1 MEEKQ
6 PTIYDV
12 AKKAG
17 VSIATVSRGL
27 SGGSISAAS
36 LRKVEDAAKELG
48 YRPVSALRAENESRP
63 AKRTIAIVLSSI
75 SNPYNASLLQGAAE
89 HALNNGFLPQ
99 LYYYPDATTT
109 CERVVE
115 DLLDQQPAGVMLAG
129 FTLEDGLTQ
138 DISAQLTR
146 LRQAMPLVAIGPP
159 IEGFDCPR
167 LTSDPAACVRKA
179 VRHLAQLGHRRIAM
193 IGGSRGVRF
202 SDLRERAFYEEMA
215 AVSGPVPP
223 TYVQLTGFTAQ
234 AGKIGVNLMLG
245 GCTEELPPPT
255 AIFAINDLAA
265 MGAMQQLQS
274 AGLRIP
280 EDVSIIG
287 CDNDFFAPY
296 LNPPLST
303 VDLHPSLHGEQAMAC
318 LMIAIGG
325 GNPYSFDSVCEC
337 SLIIRDSCAAVPTKE
352 ASKDGR

>member
-36 LRKVEDAAKELG
+36 LRKVEDAAAELG
-48 YRPVSALRAENESRP
+48 YRPVSALRAESENKP
-63 AKRTIAIVLSSI
+63 GKRTIAIVLSSV

-89 HALNNGFLPQ
+89 TALLNGFLPQ
-99 LYYYPDATTT
+99 LYYYPDSATS
-109 CERVVE
+109 CETVVE
-115 DLLDQQPAGVMLAG
+115 DLLDQQPAGAMLAG
-129 FTLEDGLTQ
+129 FPLEDGITQ
-138 DISAQLTR
+138 DISAALTR

-159 IEGFDCPR
+159 IVGFDCPR
-167 LTSDPAACVRKA
+167 LASDPAACVRKA
-179 VRHLAQLGHRRIAM
+179 VRHLAQLGHKRIAM

-202 SDLRERAFYEEMA
+202 SDLRERAFYEECA
-215 AVSGPVPP
+215 AISGSVPP
-223 TYVQLTGFTAQ
+223 HYVQLTGFTAQ
-234 AGKIGVNLMLG
+234 AGKIGGNLLLG
-245 GCTEELPPPT
+245 CCKEDERPT

-265 MGAMQQLQS
+265 LGAMQELQN
-274 AGLRIP
+274 AGIRIP
-280 EDVSIIG
+280 QDVSIIG

-303 VDLHPSLHGEQAMAC
+303 VDLHPRLHGEQAMSE
-318 LMIAIGG
+318 LMVAIGG
-325 GNPYSFDSVCEC
+325 GNPYSFDAVCEC
-337 SLIIRDSCAAVPTKE
+337 SLIIRESCAAVPADSSEK
-352 ASKDGR
+352 